1 VRLQP
6 TWEKL
11 SEGKRHAWRR
21 RDGTNPRARAHPTEL
36 LGDINVAK
44 VNTAENSALSRR
56 FNIRGL
62 PTLKLFFKGREWDYS
77 GARTAEALAAWA
89 RKVRDGDVAGG
100 VAVAPV
106 LGTLEEIVIGFVSLP
121 PLHQGIASLC
131 IGIVI
136 LLGVFLFCYESEPP
150 APDEEAEA
158 EEQLAGAAAA
168 SSQPVGLPE
177 SKKSK

>member
-1 VRLQP
+1 M
-6 TWEKL
+6 
-11 SEGKRHAWRR
+11 
-21 RDGTNPRARAHPTEL
+21 
-36 LGDINVAK
+36 AK

-100 VAVAPV
+100 VAVAPE
-106 LGTLEEIVIGFVSLP
+106 LGALEEIVIGFVSLP
-121 PLHQGIASLC
+121 PLHQGLASLS
-131 IGIVI
+131 IGIII
-136 LLGVFLFCYESEPP
+136 LLGFFLFCNESEPR
-150 APDEEAEA
+150 APDEEVEK
-158 EEQLAGAAAA
+158 EEQLAAAAA
-168 SSQPVGLPE
+168 AARQPTGVPE